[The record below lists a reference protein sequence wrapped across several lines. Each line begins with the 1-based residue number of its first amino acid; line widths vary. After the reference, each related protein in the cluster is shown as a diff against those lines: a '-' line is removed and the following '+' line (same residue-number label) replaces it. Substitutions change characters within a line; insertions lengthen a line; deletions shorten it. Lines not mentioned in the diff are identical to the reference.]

1 MQRSRVWQAHHRLSR
16 PATNPGPLV
25 ARASRVENRARALCI
40 ELARVT
46 DSWPMQ
52 YRMAQTIAK
61 AVGQD
66 EATADMA
73 IAYAVERDWLI
84 AAGTQ
89 ILKKLCGA

>member
-1 MQRSRVWQAHHRLSR
+1 M
-16 PATNPGPLV
+16 

-46 DSWPMQ
+46 DSRPMQ

-66 EATADMA
+66 EAAADA
-73 IAYAVERDWLI
+73 TIAYAIERDWLI
-84 AAGTQ
+84 GGGNPPHSICLTESGRA
-89 ILKKLCGA
+89 LVDRR